1 MCLSRSCS
9 ACFWAN
15 VCVYGFE
22 PHLATFAARQKDNDK
37 NVDNNAGR
45 QCCGWAGIPRI
56 PGIPLGN
63 PLRLSGCRPDCCH
76 CGLNF
81 WTISA
86 GCSYRLPGYQKP
98 VTSTHVYTH
107 WAKINCIHGP
117 HTLDFPHWFI
127 PEPPMP
133 VTFGQRQW
141 RNEVPTY
148 RRRSL
153 PVSASES
160 CSSPI
165 RSWLSAKVCGKVKS
179 LQKRE
184 DRRPNQWLAKAA
196 ALVSKLYG

>member
-127 PEPPMP
+127 PESPMP

-141 RNEVPTY
+141 RNEVPN
-148 RRRSL
+148 L
-153 PVSASES
+153 PKTIAS
-160 CSSPI
+160 CF
-165 RSWLSAKVCGKVKS
+165 R
-179 LQKRE
+179 KR
-184 DRRPNQWLAKAA
+184 
-196 ALVSKLYG
+196 KLF